1 MIVGNILR
9 RMYKMSKI
17 LFAFDSP
24 AKVDVRFT
32 SMHNP
37 PRYRGQ
43 IYVTSQT
50 CISCDLCNKICPTGA
65 ITMKQMPFQRQNIF
79 PEINLATCIFC
90 GLCEDVCPTLP
101 EKSIA
106 LSGGRYDVLT
116 GGWYKNQEDFWVH
129 AKLPQDYIDSRLE
142 KEEALRVKK
151 ELAQKQKEAKAK
163 IASEQ
168 KRGD

>member
-1 MIVGNILR
+1 MIIGNILHR
-9 RMYKMSKI
+9 IYKMLKI
-17 LFAFDSP
+17 LFTTDSP

-43 IYVTSQT
+43 IHVVSQT
-50 CISCDLCNKICPTGA
+50 CISCDLCNQICPTGA
-65 ITMKQMPFQRQNIF
+65 IKMKQMPFNKQNIF

-90 GLCEDVCPTLP
+90 GLCEDVCPTKP

-116 GGWYKNQEDFWVH
+116 GGWHKNQEDFWVN
-129 AKLPQDYIDSRLE
+129 AKLPEDYINSRLK
-142 KEEALRVKK
+142 KEDALRVKK
-151 ELAQKQKEAKAK
+151 RVTTKT
-163 IASEQ
+163 
-168 KRGD
+168 KRDKSQC